1 VPDKIGFIIPAMP
14 KRDIPRLLFCIAAA
28 TLGLTSFLHGADTP
42 RPKIT
47 GIDHVA
53 FYSSAPE
60 AAKKFYGD
68 LLGLPSGPWA
78 GVYVVGNQNVEME
91 KDSDRKDVNRI
102 AHVAFATDN
111 AENMRTYLAEKGVTV
126 PATVHHEKSGT
137 QWFTLKDPEGHE
149 IEFVQS
155 APFKPADASREISTN
170 MIHAGFVVN
179 DRAKMDKFYSG
190 VLGFR
195 LYWQGGMK
203 DDRMDWVD
211 MQVPEGA
218 QWLEYMM
225 QPAGAKLDS
234 NVLGILNHI
243 ALGVTDIHAAA
254 KVLESRGWKPSERE
268 QAQLGKDGKWQL
280 NLYDPDGTRVELM
293 EFTPVKEPCCS
304 KYLLPHPHEVAGET
318 KQ

>member
-1 VPDKIGFIIPAMP
+1 ML
-14 KRDIPRLLFCIAAA
+14 KRDLHQLVFRAAIAAFLSLNPFCYAA
-28 TLGLTSFLHGADTP
+28 TTP

-47 GIDHVA
+47 GVDHVA
-53 FYSSAPE
+53 FYSSNPA

-68 LLGLPSGPWA
+68 LLGLPPGPWE
-78 GVYVVGNQNVEME
+78 GVYVIGNQNVEME
-91 KDSDRKDVNRI
+91 KDSERKDVNRI

-111 AENMRTYLAEKGVTV
+111 AEAMRTYLAEHGVAV
-126 PATVHHEKSGT
+126 PAEVHHEKSGT
-137 QWFTLKDPEGHE
+137 NWFTLKDPEGHD
-149 IEFVQS
+149 IEFVQ
-155 APFKPADASREISTN
+155 ANPFKPVDASRQISTN

-179 DRAKMDKFYSG
+179 DRAKMDKFYG
-190 VLGFR
+190 GLLGFR

-203 DDRMDWVD
+203 DGQTDWVD

-234 NVLGILNHI
+234 NLLGILNHI

-254 KVLESRGWKPSERE
+254 KTLESRGWKPSERE
-268 QAQLGKDGKWQL
+268 HAQLGKDGKWQL

-293 EFTPVKEPCCS
+293 EFTPVEKPCCS
-304 KYLLPHPHEVAGET
+304 EYLLPHPHPLAGAKE
-318 KQ
+318 Q